1 MEPSNSQSILKRFL
15 LEIRQL
21 TLRLIEDSLEMEYRA
36 QVVDSNNISSSSKSA
51 LTTKS
56 SKQAQQ
62 KDITTFMDIEI
73 KSQIYALKE
82 MVTDVDHLFKIDNI
96 RSMLPKDFPHYRNP
110 FMLGKSVD
118 QLADILPPHAEPG
131 HKPHILF
138 AYSGTV
144 CIMCTQYR
152 IKVFCVKLKKVLYTH
167 NVSSYHQS
175 IIP

>member
-1 MEPSNSQSILKRFL
+1 MFVALEPSNSQSILKRFL

-36 QVVDSNNISSSSKSA
+36 QVVDNNNISSSSKSA
-51 LTTKS
+51 TSAKS

-73 KSQIYALKE
+73 KSQTYALKE

-96 RSMLPKDFPHYRNP
+96 RSMLPQDFPHYRNP

-131 HKPHILF
+131 RSFYLHNMALYVYI
-138 AYSGTV
+138 YV
-144 CIMCTQYR
+144 CMYVCMHSQYVCGR
-152 IKVFCVKLKKVLYTH
+152 FKLHFHTITFV
-167 NVSSYHQS
+167 
-175 IIP
+175 

>member
-1 MEPSNSQSILKRFL
+1 
-15 LEIRQL
+15 
-21 TLRLIEDSLEMEYRA
+21 MEYRA
-36 QVVDSNNISSSSKSA
+36 QVVDTNISGSSKSVVSV
-51 LTTKS
+51 KNY
-56 SKQAQQ
+56 KQSQQ

-131 HKPHILF
+131 
-138 AYSGTV
+138 
-144 CIMCTQYR
+144 R
-152 IKVFCVKLKKVLYTH
+152 IYQTFVALI
-167 NVSSYHQS
+167 S
-175 IIP
+175 